1 MAACHHWPTN
11 MQKCTKNQQFAS
23 SCCWWQPWQCWVCLF
38 SYSLCSLM
46 AWKLSSSWVHQLVG
60 DCASTTVICSRV
72 GVGSQ
77 LAEAIAAAS
86 LKVILPACYQCPCLA
101 QSDSLIVTVCWFV
114 FSSSFW
120 FCFSMPFNSAFSH
133 MGPPWI
139 LQITHGSLFAST
151 FSHAVP
157 DTWDN
162 KTTELLDF
170 FLLSHLSRRQPF
182 ILQFFSVSGVD
193 YLLTPLPSHL
203 HMHT

>member
-1 MAACHHWPTN
+1 
-11 MQKCTKNQQFAS
+11 
-23 SCCWWQPWQCWVCLF
+23 
-38 SYSLCSLM
+38 
-46 AWKLSSSWVHQLVG
+46 
-60 DCASTTVICSRV
+60 
-72 GVGSQ
+72 
-77 LAEAIAAAS
+77 
-86 LKVILPACYQCPCLA
+86 
-101 QSDSLIVTVCWFV
+101 
-114 FSSSFW
+114 
-120 FCFSMPFNSAFSH
+120 MPFNSAFSH

-193 YLLTPLPSHL
+193 YYWLLCPVICTCTHRLFTVSPALPIIFHETDCAGAPTTCWEPYMRPSMITPPGFKAHFFRLDSFPLFSGKPVTEFPSLPRFWFLSTSSRSAIRSL
-203 HMHT
+203 GITIVQLLGR